1 MLILFL
7 SVAVKLWMGVFNKNL
22 GKRINSQVMMAT
34 AADSMG
40 DVITTGATIASVL
53 FFYFTGINI
62 DGYVGLGVSL
72 VVMWAGIGMMC
83 IRDRCVSSHN
93 RDIKKLTCQYI

>member
-1 MLILFL
+1 
-7 SVAVKLWMGVFNKNL
+7 
-22 GKRINSQVMMAT
+22 MMAT

-72 VVMWAGIGMMC
+72 VVMWAGIG
-83 IRDRCVSSHN
+83 IAKDTLEPLIGAPGRPTG
-93 RDIKKLTCQYI
+93 L

>member
-1 MLILFL
+1 
-7 SVAVKLWMGVFNKNL
+7 
-22 GKRINSQVMMAT
+22 MMAT

-72 VVMWAGIGMMC
+72 VVMWPVSESQK
-83 IRDRCVSSHN
+83 IRWSH
-93 RDIKKLTCQYI
+93 